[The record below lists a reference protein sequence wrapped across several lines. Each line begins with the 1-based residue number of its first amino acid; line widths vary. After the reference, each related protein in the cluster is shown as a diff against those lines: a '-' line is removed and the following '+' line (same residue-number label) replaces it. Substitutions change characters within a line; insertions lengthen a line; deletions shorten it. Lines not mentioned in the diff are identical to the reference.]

1 MTNEKNI
8 STDDKKRI
16 YFRNYMP
23 IYFKNNPDKA
33 VKNKEQINRNY
44 WYKKALL
51 YLPKIKNKPDLN
63 LLTYLELKKLVQM
76 ERQRQGKLKNG

>member
-1 MTNEKNI
+1 MTNEENI
-8 STDDKKRI
+8 STDDKKRV

-33 VKNKEQINRNY
+33 LKNKEQINRNY
-44 WYKKALL
+44 WLKKALL